1 MLLKPMMITHKDV
14 ETQTLLAR
22 RLHAC
27 NLMGRYGLSQH
38 GLAFY
43 ALDPK
48 SAYQFDEPGHVN
60 VAPYWFSP
68 NLGIYCADAIPDN
81 TRR

>member
-1 MLLKPMMITHKDV
+1 MMITHKDV
-14 ETQTLLAR
+14 ETQTLLAH

-38 GLAFY
+38 GLAFCTF
-43 ALDPK
+43 DPK
-48 SAYQFDEPGHVN
+48 NACQFDEPGCVN

-68 NLGIYCADAIPDN
+68 NLGAYCADAIPDN
-81 TRR
+81 TRRQTGI